1 MPNPFFKNHG
11 PFKISD
17 LIKLLNLNIE
27 NLNHDKEILDIKDL
41 ISSNNNDVTF
51 FIQKNIKM

>member
-17 LIKLLNLNIE
+17 LINLLNLNIE
-27 NLNHDKEILDIKDL
+27 NLNLDKEILDIKDL
-41 ISSNNNDVTF
+41 ISSTENDITF
-51 FIQKNIKM
+51 SFKKI

>member
-17 LIKLLNLNIE
+17 LINLLNLNIE
-27 NLNHDKEILDIKDL
+27 NLNGH
-41 ISSNNNDVTF
+41 SGVSGPMQF
-51 FIQKNIKM
+51 